1 VATAATAVEVDAI
14 QLMAQYLR
22 QESNDV
28 RSTSKMPT
36 MLLVG
41 IDEKRTLARRA
52 MREIL
57 LPKSMLSYV
66 TREGGI

>member
-1 VATAATAVEVDAI
+1 MAAAAVEVDAI
-14 QLMAQYLR
+14 QLMAQYLS
-22 QESNDV
+22 QESNNV
-28 RSTSKMPT
+28 GVASKMPT
-36 MLLVG
+36 MVLVG